1 MDNKLHSEQDMMQ
14 LHKEFKG
21 VSIYDLK
28 FVYRVFAGDLNVCR
42 EFLIVRRPRRRS
54 TTMRSGWRCTSGR
67 SGWLRS
73 Q

>member
-42 EFLIVRRPRRRS
+42 
-54 TTMRSGWRCTSGR
+54 
-67 SGWLRS
+67 
-73 Q
+73 